1 MPNPNSTVTPRTPS
15 IPATSTNRDIK
26 DSNSSKYHRMTTD
39 RGATQIG
46 NSQGRRSRFSFW
58 MRKIMQPSRD
68 IPPVIS
74 TRTRAHGNAHGHGHD
89 RGENGRN
96 HFGQQ
101 RHTNDDSTP
110 GNNSTGYIISNT
122 TSNHTLK
129 SKGDG
134 APVIKTSG
142 DLANIPTKSSSGTT
156 ATILPVREGAELV
169 CKVEPGTHTAIQT
182 DMTLLQ
188 PLSSGSETDL
198 SLSNMVADVYYYSD
212 SATINSSM
220 IPNYNA
226 VLSDDG
232 EEDSFSIDN
241 SNMNNN
247 YNNSGNN
254 RYTTSIYG
262 NSITSN
268 SSPYPNGNTAD
279 RISREERDMRR
290 SSIARRST
298 YNTNRTDR
306 DDASLVP
313 LFSICS
319 SSVKS
324 SIFSDINSLQSTK
337 PTVHTVRTVE
347 TNSSIIAIPPA
358 SILDRANTTATT
370 ASTTQNVP
378 TSPYYVHSSSVGP
391 SLHRW
396 NSSVTVDSVVTLKS

>member
-1 MPNPNSTVTPRTPS
+1 
-15 IPATSTNRDIK
+15 
-26 DSNSSKYHRMTTD
+26 
-39 RGATQIG
+39 
-46 NSQGRRSRFSFW
+46 
-58 MRKIMQPSRD
+58 MQPSRD
-68 IPPVIS
+68 VPSVTS
-74 TRTRAHGNAHGHGHD
+74 DRTRTRDYGH
-89 RGENGRN
+89 GRN
-96 HFGQQ
+96 HGHSNTHDHVRRENGQNYFGQQ
-101 RHTNDDSTP
+101 RLINDESTP
-110 GNNSTGYIISNT
+110 GNNGTSYIISNAAGT
-122 TSNHTLK
+122 HTLK
-129 SKGDG
+129 SKGS
-134 APVIKTSG
+134 ATAIETPSN
-142 DLANIPTKSSSGTT
+142 LANVPTKSRSNTT
-156 ATILPVREGAELV
+156 TILPAGKEAEL
-169 CKVEPGTHTAIQT
+169 PGRANTSSHPTTQT
-182 DMTLLQ
+182 DTMLAP

-198 SLSNMVADVYYYSD
+198 SLSNGVADVYYYSD

-226 VLSDDG
+226 DLSDDG

-241 SNMNNN
+241 SNMNNSN
-247 YNNSGNN
+247 SNNNGGNN
-254 RYTTSIYG
+254 WYTTSIHG
-262 NSITSN
+262 NSIASN
-268 SSPYPNGNTAD
+268 SSPYPVGNTAD
-279 RISREERDMRR
+279 RVSREERDMRR

-298 YNTNRTDR
+298 YNTNRTDQ

-358 SILDRANTTATT
+358 SILDRSNTTATA

-378 TSPYYVHSSSVGP
+378 NSPYYVHSSSVGP